1 MCQCIKDVVCTVG
14 GRAGQI
20 GWQWSVSRNSSRSTS
35 PLFKENIFFHLL
47 CIISNREKK
56 RRGKKE
62 ITEKKN
68 WNSFFFLFWIGFL
81 PPSCSN
87 PSVLYNISF
96 AYIYIA
102 WCTDVITQVVAVT
115 LFSVLFIQ
123 PRSLSPV
130 SSCLS
135 FLFFFFFLFRMLCTL
150 RSNRCL
156 PLFFFFFLPLAAYIF
171 PVLLRIRLSLV
182 ESGRFETYGIKTYYL

>member
-1 MCQCIKDVVCTVG
+1 MNKERKKEKEENEMCQCIKDVVCTVG

-135 FLFFFFFLFRMLCTL
+135 FLFFFFF
-150 RSNRCL
+150 SISYVVYV
-156 PLFFFFFLPLAAYIF
+156 AI
-171 PVLLRIRLSLV
+171 
-182 ESGRFETYGIKTYYL
+182 